1 MDDYTLDDMAADFP
15 ADKPGGPLA
24 PLMSRAGDQG
34 GVVRFSTEDWD
45 GRARTAESAADLLQ
59 DAIDKLDAGLRNN
72 YFGECAEGQQMYSK
86 VKFGIAN
93 WRSDLVSQ
101 KAELKQLAIECRR
114 AGRSLDGTDGDAS
127 RDLRT

>member
-1 MDDYTLDDMAADFP
+1 MNEYTLDDMAADFP
-15 ADKPGGPLA
+15 ADKPGGPMA
-24 PLMSRAGDQG
+24 PLMPGVEDRG

-59 DAIDKLDAGLRNN
+59 DVINKLDDGLRNN
-72 YFGECAEGQQMYSK
+72 YFGECVEGEHMFAK
-86 VKFGIAN
+86 VKFGIST

-101 KAELKQLAIECRR
+101 KAELKRLATECRR
-114 AGRSLDGTDGDAS
+114 AGRSLDGTDSDAS